1 MLFRFVSHFLLGL
14 RMRAAVVGSG
24 PPGSSVAQ
32 RSAVFANPAHEA
44 DFSHGVSLSSSCQQ
58 PAALRNS
65 RHMGCS
71 SKGLFQLKIPRAK
84 QR

>member
-1 MLFRFVSHFLLGL
+1 MLFGFVSHYLQGL
-14 RMRAAVVGSG
+14 RMRAAVVRSG

-32 RSAVFANPAHEA
+32 SGVVFANPAHGA

-58 PAALRNS
+58 SAALRSS
-65 RHMGCS
+65 RHMGCFC
-71 SKGLFQLKIPRAK
+71 KGLFQLKIPRAK